1 MTYYVYCFRHISEIN
16 FFSIIFS
23 ALVAVLWRYLAI
35 LAYIE
40 GKVSNSYSSPIH
52 PLIERQQEKSWQQF
66 NQQYPTIAECLEN
79 ERLLLFK
86 KALGLSD
93 FILRSALQAPELVV
107 ELFNSE
113 QLLSIETPNYHDM
126 LVEALNECATEEQ
139 LHKSLRLFRLLQM
152 VNIAVG
158 DFLLNISLDESLKR
172 LSLLA
177 DNLIIAANQWLMRLC
192 VEKWGMPVN
201 SAGEEQN
208 LLVYGMGKLG
218 GEELNFSSDIDLIF
232 VYPESGATQGVRRSI
247 DNQTFFTRLGQKLI
261 AALHQKTADGFVYRV
276 DMRLRPFGESGP
288 LVLSFNAMES
298 YYQDQG
304 RDWERYAMLKA
315 RLIGQGQYHGQL
327 TQMLRPFVYRR
338 YIDFSVI
345 DSLRRMKAMIAQEVR
360 RKQLNNNIKL
370 GAGGIR
376 EVEFIVQVFQMI
388 RGGRVVELQHRNL
401 LTVLPLLVK
410 HGEINP
416 QSAQIL
422 TNSYRFLRRVE
433 NIIQALNDQQTQTLP
448 DTELDQQRLVTIL
461 ADESCTDWSSF
472 LDQLIVH
479 MQGVHH
485 QFGELIGEES
495 PNRQAVDQYWST
507 LWDSQWSDDESIT
520 WIAQSPQLHVQQEQ
534 EPCWQSENL
543 WQTLKDFRHEMSK
556 RSMGNRGR
564 QVLDKL
570 IPSLLWHIA
579 NLKLTEQTLSRVLT
593 VLTTVATRTAYLE
606 LLFENEGA
614 LKHLIHLCHN
624 SSWVAEHI
632 AKYPILLDELID
644 PKLFH
649 QAPELNSYVAE
660 LREIMLRVP
669 EEDQEAQ
676 MLTLRQFKQ
685 IKQLR
690 IAAADISGI
699 LPITQVSAHLTALAE
714 ATVEEVANLAWQQLS
729 QRFGVPLSKMSS
741 DDKGFAIIGY
751 GKLGGFELGYSS
763 DLDLV
768 FVHDADLTEL
778 TSGEKQISA
787 GQFYLKLAQRMMHLF
802 NTRMTNG
809 ILYELDMRLRPSG
822 NAGLL
827 MVHIDT
833 FAHYQVQ
840 DAWTWEH
847 QALVRARVIF
857 GSDSLIQQFNAV
869 KRQVLSTPRDR
880 TILLEDVLKM
890 RDKMRKHLDKSSNSL
905 VDIKQ
910 GRGGLVDIEFLVQ
923 YLVLAFSCQHPLLAD
938 YSDNIS
944 LLRQLADIA
953 VLNEQ
958 ERQYLEVNYCKLRDF
973 GHHATLQN
981 KEQMITTA
989 CFENEYQGVLPI
1001 IEKLLQ

>member
-1 MTYYVYCFRHISEIN
+1 MSQNSQLYCSEGNVLNSSN
-16 FFSIIFS
+16 FSFPT
-23 ALVAVLWRYLAI
+23 LL
-35 LAYIE
+35 
-40 GKVSNSYSSPIH
+40 KQ
-52 PLIERQQEKSWQQF
+52 QQEKSWQQF
-66 NQQYPTIAECLEN
+66 IQQYPNATDCLSSQQ
-79 ERLLLFK
+79 LALFK
-86 KALGLSD
+86 KALALSD
-93 FILRSALQAPELVV
+93 FIHRSALQAPDLVIA
-107 ELFNSE
+107 LFKSE
-113 QLLSIETPNYHDM
+113 QLLSPNTPNYIELLDAE
-126 LVEALNECATEEQ
+126 LLSCSTEEQ
-139 LHKSLRLFRLLQM
+139 LHQCLRLFRLTQM
-152 VNIAVG
+152 VHIAVG
-158 DFLLNISLDESLKR
+158 DFLLNVSLDESLKR
-172 LSLLA
+172 LSALA
-177 DNLIIAANQWLMRLC
+177 DSLIIAANNWLTLFC
-192 VEKWGMPVN
+192 QKKWGVPVN
-201 SAGEEQN
+201 ADGEAQS

-218 GEELNFSSDIDLIF
+218 GQELNFSSDIDLIF
-232 VYPESGATQGVRRSI
+232 VYPETGETQGVRRSI

-261 AALHQKTADGFVYRV
+261 TALHQKTADGFVYRV

-288 LVLSFNAMES
+288 IVLSFNAMEN

-315 RLIGQGQYHGQL
+315 RLIGQNKYHGQL
-327 TQMLRPFVYRR
+327 SQMLRPFVYRR

-401 LTVLPLLVK
+401 LTVLPMLVK
-410 HGEINP
+410 HEAINQ
-416 QSAQIL
+416 QSADVL
-422 TNSYRFLRRVE
+422 ANSYRFLRRIE

-448 DTELDQQRLVTIL
+448 NTELDQQRLLYIL
-461 ADESCTDWSSF
+461 ADENCADWPSF
-472 LDQLIVH
+472 LEYLVSH

-507 LWDSQWSDDESIT
+507 LWDSQWSDEESIT
-520 WIAQSPQLHVQQEQ
+520 WVAQSPQLLSKDQQS
-534 EPCWQSENL
+534 PFWQSESVWL
-543 WQTLKDFRHEMSK
+543 TLKDFRAEMSK
-556 RSMGNRGR
+556 RSMGSRGR

-570 IPSLLWHIA
+570 IPSLIWHVA
-579 NLKLTEQTLSRVLT
+579 NLKLSEQSLARVLK
-593 VLTTVATRTAYLE
+593 VLTTIATRTAYLE

-649 QAPELNSYVAE
+649 NAPQLTSYVAE
-660 LREIMLRVP
+660 LRELMLRVP

-676 MLTLRQFKQ
+676 MITLRQFKQ

-699 LPITQVSAHLTALAE
+699 LPITEVSAHLTALAE
-714 ATVEEVANLAWQQLS
+714 ATVEEVAHLAWQQLS
-729 QRFGVPLSKMSS
+729 QRFGVPLSKMNSQ
-741 DDKGFAIIGY
+741 DKGFAIIGY
-751 GKLGGFELGYSS
+751 GKLGGVELGYSS

-768 FVHDADLTEL
+768 FVHDADLAEL
-778 TSGEKQISA
+778 TSGEKQISS

-802 NTRMTNG
+802 NTRMANG

-833 FAHYQVQ
+833 FAHYQTQ

-847 QALVRARVIF
+847 QALVRTRVIF
-857 GSDSLIQQFNAV
+857 GSDSLQQRFAEI
-869 KRQVLSTPRDR
+869 KRHVLSTKRVQ
-880 TILLEDVLKM
+880 TSLLEEVLKM
-890 RDKMRKHLDKSSNSL
+890 RDKMRKHLDKSTTEY
-905 VDIKQ
+905 VDLKQ
-910 GRGGLVDIEFLVQ
+910 GHGGLVDIEFLVQ
-923 YLVLAFSCQHPLLAD
+923 YLVLANSYQHSHLSEH
-938 YSDNIS
+938 SDNIS
-944 LLRQLADIA
+944 LLTQLAQIG
-953 VLNEQ
+953 LITNQEQ
-958 ERQYLEVNYCKLRDF
+958 HALIQSYCKLRDF

-981 KEQMITTA
+981 SEQMITADT
-989 CFENEYQGVLPI
+989 FEKDYQNVEPI
-1001 IEKLLQ
+1001 VSRLMR